1 MLVVI
6 SNRHLIKRKGE
17 NNRKNVKPRIPP
29 YLTTKQEILF
39 LRRMGFPSLKN
50 MENKKICFLDTE
62 FNATSYADQNDGYQ
76 EITEIGAVVFQ
87 DGKVVDTFQRFCRL
101 KEGHKLTKRC
111 KKITGITQ
119 EVLNENGIRFN
130 DAMKE
135 FREFLDKHNLKRAYA
150 FGNADAI
157 EMRTTA
163 KLNGA
168 DAGIYETIKMIYN
181 IYPKFQKQLELHYVF
196 SLMDICRICNVDHG
210 AEGRAH
216 SAMNDAEDTGLAFF
230 NMKQNKINLPLLKE
244 INTHKYNVGIYRD
257 KRSVKMANIKR
268 PPVVTA
274 AFINDIETVFDNARE
289 ILNEPIVRA
298 LHDDMM
304 RVMGRPDLEQGEDG
318 L

>member
-1 MLVVI
+1 MSVL
-6 SNRHLIKRKGE
+6 S
-17 NNRKNVKPRIPP
+17 
-29 YLTTKQEILF
+29 
-39 LRRMGFPSLKN
+39 
-50 MENKKICFLDTE
+50 
-62 FNATSYADQNDGYQ
+62 
-76 EITEIGAVVFQ
+76 
-87 DGKVVDTFQRFCRL
+87 
-101 KEGHKLTKRC
+101 
-111 KKITGITQ
+111 TGW
-119 EVLNENGIRFN
+119 L
-130 DAMKE
+130 
-135 FREFLDKHNLKRAYA
+135 
-150 FGNADAI
+150 
-157 EMRTTA
+157 
-163 KLNGA
+163 GA

-181 IYPKFQKQLELHYVF
+181 IYPKFQKQLDLHYVF

-230 NMKQNKINLPLLKE
+230 NMKRNKINLPLLKE

>member
-1 MLVVI
+1 
-6 SNRHLIKRKGE
+6 
-17 NNRKNVKPRIPP
+17 
-29 YLTTKQEILF
+29 
-39 LRRMGFPSLKN
+39 
-50 MENKKICFLDTE
+50 
-62 FNATSYADQNDGYQ
+62 
-76 EITEIGAVVFQ
+76 
-87 DGKVVDTFQRFCRL
+87 
-101 KEGHKLTKRC
+101 
-111 KKITGITQ
+111 
-119 EVLNENGIRFN
+119 
-130 DAMKE
+130 MKE
-135 FREFLDKHNLKRAYA
+135 FREFLDKHNLKRVYA

-181 IYPKFQKQLELHYVF
+181 IYPKFQKQLDLHYVF

-230 NMKQNKINLPLLKE
+230 
-244 INTHKYNVGIYRD
+244 
-257 KRSVKMANIKR
+257 NIKR

>member
-1 MLVVI
+1 
-6 SNRHLIKRKGE
+6 
-17 NNRKNVKPRIPP
+17 
-29 YLTTKQEILF
+29 
-39 LRRMGFPSLKN
+39 

-130 DAMKE
+130 NAMKE

-230 NMKQNKINLPLLKE
+230 NMKRNKINLPLLKE